1 MPLHGV
7 QSGPSAVALIVV
19 AALLLGGCAST
30 QKERQ
35 SRPRADT
42 VEVGYGKQP
51 RSDVTGA
58 ISSMPVDSNGAKV
71 TTVAD
76 MIEGRF
82 PGVEVIRRSGGVSIR
97 IRGARTLKGDSEPLY
112 VVDGIPSASRGGVLM
127 DLDPRDI
134 KSIDILK
141 DAAAT
146 SVYGSRGSNG
156 VILITTRRA
165 R

>member
-1 MPLHGV
+1 MRLHRT
-7 QSGPSAVALIVV
+7 QSSPSAVALIGV

-30 QKERQ
+30 HQQHR
-35 SRPRADT
+35 SRPPSDT
-42 VEVGYGKQP
+42 VEVGYGTQA

-58 ISSMPVDSNGAKV
+58 ISSMPVDSAGAKA

-97 IRGARTLKGDSEPLY
+97 IRGARTLKSDSEPLY
-112 VVDGIPSASRGGVLM
+112 VIDGIPSAGRSGVLM

-134 KSIDILK
+134 KSIDVLK

-156 VILITTRRA
+156 VILITTKRGQ
-165 R
+165 